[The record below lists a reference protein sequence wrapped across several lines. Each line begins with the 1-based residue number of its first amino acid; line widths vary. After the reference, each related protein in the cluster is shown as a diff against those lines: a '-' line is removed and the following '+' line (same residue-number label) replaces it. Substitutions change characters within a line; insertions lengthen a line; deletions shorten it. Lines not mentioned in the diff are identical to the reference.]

1 MRALMIRA
9 SILGIAMAGVAG
21 AAVAQFTDAP
31 NGSIRMEKPQAAPS
45 SGARKQAEDAVR
57 HSLTDPDAALFRSEN
72 VKVADSARHGMFS
85 EPVSGVSIVCGQY
98 STRAPGGGAA
108 YSWFFVAVKHEQV
121 LWADIDQAADGPGAA
136 YSGCKGAGMAE

>member
-1 MRALMIRA
+1 MIRA

-98 STRAPGGGAA
+98 STRPGRRRGL
-108 YSWFFVAVKHEQV
+108 FVV
-121 LWADIDQAADGPGAA
+121 LRRRQARAGPVGRHRPGSRGPGAA